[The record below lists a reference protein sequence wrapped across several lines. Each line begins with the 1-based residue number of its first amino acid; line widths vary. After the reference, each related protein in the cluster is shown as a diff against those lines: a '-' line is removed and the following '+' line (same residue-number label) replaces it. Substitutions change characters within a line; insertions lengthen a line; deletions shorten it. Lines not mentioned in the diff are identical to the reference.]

1 MGRGKICVIGA
12 TTLNEYQKHIEKDSA
27 LERRFQKI
35 EVEEPTPEVACQV
48 ITGLKPYF
56 EEYHNLIIS
65 EEAINAA
72 VKFSVRYMTD
82 RFLPDKA
89 IDLIDEACSAK
100 SMKYNFDEE
109 EIKKLRLEIEK
120 LQKQIDDFVMS
131 QQYHKAMITK
141 EKQKELETKIRERK
155 QKKVVPLAKRLHINE
170 EDIERIVNQ
179 ITGIPNQNLHM
190 EDLKKLKDLD
200 KRLKSRIVGQNEAID
215 SIVSCIKRSRTGIAD
230 RNRPIGSFLFL
241 GPTGVGKTELVKVL
255 AEEFFGDAKAMIRI
269 DMSEYAEKASA
280 SKLIGA
286 APGYVGYEEGGMLTE
301 KVRRKPY
308 SVILFDELEK
318 GNFEI
323 FNLLL
328 QILEDGSLTDAK
340 GRKVNFR
347 NTIIIMTSNIGSDE
361 FTSKATQIGFNVD
374 DKKEAKI
381 VRDYDKIKEKI
392 TGNLEEYFLPEF
404 VNRIDKTLVFNPLG
418 QEVLKKI
425 VVIQLETLIKRL
437 TEKDIKL
444 EYDTKALNFITKATY
459 NPQYGARPV
468 RRFVQE
474 KVEDEIANLLLSGK
488 IHGTISITTEKN
500 ALKFKTK

>member
-1 MGRGKICVIGA
+1 
-12 TTLNEYQKHIEKDSA
+12 
-27 LERRFQKI
+27 
-35 EVEEPTPEVACQV
+35 
-48 ITGLKPYF
+48 
-56 EEYHNLIIS
+56 
-65 EEAINAA
+65 
-72 VKFSVRYMTD
+72 MTD

-109 EIKKLRLEIEK
+109 EIKNLRLEIEGI
-120 LQKQIDDFVMS
+120 QKQIDDFVMS
-131 QQYHKAMITK
+131 QQYHKAITAQ
-141 EKQKELETKIRERK
+141 EKQKELEAKIREKK
-155 QKKVVPLAKRLHINE
+155 QKRKVPLEKRLHINA
-170 EDIERIVNQ
+170 EDIERIVQQ
-179 ITGIPNQNLHM
+179 ITGVPNQNLHM

-200 KRLKSRIVGQNEAID
+200 KRLKTRIIGQDEAID
-215 SIVSCIKRSRTGIAD
+215 AIVSSIKRSRTGIAD
-230 RNRPIGSFLFL
+230 KNRPIGSFLFL

-255 AEEFFGDAKAMIRI
+255 AEEFFGDPKAMIRI

-308 SVILFDELEK
+308 SVVLFDELEK

-347 NTIIIMTSNIGSDE
+347 NTIIIMTSNIGSEE
-361 FTSKATQIGFNVD
+361 FTNKATQIGFALSD
-374 DKKEAKI
+374 EKEAKI

-392 TGNLEEYFLPEF
+392 TQNLDEYFLPEF
-404 VNRIDKTLVFNPLG
+404 VNRIDRTLVFNPLN
-418 QEVLKKI
+418 QNVLKKI
-425 VVIQLETLIKRL
+425 VIIQMESLIKRL
-437 TEKDIKL
+437 QEKEIVL
-444 EYDTKALNFITKATY
+444 TYDTKALNCIAKATY

-468 RRFVQE
+468 RRYVQE
-474 KVEDEIANLLLSGK
+474 AVEDEIANLLLAGK
-488 IHGTISITTEKN
+488 IRGTISVTAEKDK
-500 ALKFKTK
+500 LKFMTK